1 MKKHF
6 AILTSLSLFLFSV
19 VSAHDGSQLW
29 LQGSAPS
36 ATSTLEIA
44 NAELNQSWKGAAP
57 VLKLNKS
64 MKALPDGSFSIT
76 IQAGTPTIQSA
87 SEVGLLYGA
96 YHLIRMQQ
104 TGANVRD
111 TALVEQPS
119 YNIRILNHWDNL
131 NGTIERGYAGR
142 SIFWRNSAD
151 QMRRNAD
158 GEVNEEDL
166 LHPKDAPEIPS
177 VDRLR
182 DYARANA
189 SIGIN
194 AYVPD
199 NVNASPKVLT
209 AEYLQEVRKM
219 ADIMRPY
226 GMKTYLAINF
236 ASPMVIGGLE
246 TADPLDKNVQK
257 WWTAKVKEIYK
268 LIPDFGGFLVKANSE
283 GQPGP
288 NDFGRTHAEGAN
300 MLAKALKPFKG
311 IVMWRAFVYS
321 PSDPDR
327 AKQAYLEFQ
336 PLDGQFLD
344 NVIIQIKN
352 GPIDFQPREAYSALF
367 GAMPQTRQMAEW
379 QITQEYLGH
388 SNHIAYLAPM
398 WTEFLQQVKDIAHCP
413 INNQLLAMSN
423 QQSAQGS
430 KLKAQNSKLTA
441 ISAVSNVGNSPSW
454 CGNVMAQSNWY
465 AFGRLAWNDELP
477 ACQIADEWARLTLF
491 AGRDDAA
498 STKALASVKSLMMR
512 SREAIVDYM
521 MPLGLHHQFA
531 WGHHYGPEPYC
542 DIPGARPDWMPSYYA
557 RADREGLGFNRS
569 STGSN
574 ATGQYPADYAR
585 LLDDPETC
593 PYDLLLWFHHV
604 PWGKTIQHRCGTQV
618 MRESL
623 WNALCHHYQQGL
635 DEARAMQRDWER
647 CQGLIDADTFADIQ
661 RRLRI
666 QTRDAQW
673 WKDGCLLYFQ
683 TFSTL
688 PFPDD
693 VEPAVHDLDKLRAI
707 KLGITNYECPSQ
719 ELLDSVR

>member
-6 AILTSLSLFLFSV
+6 AILASLSLFLFSV

-76 IQAGTPTIQSA
+76 IQTGTPVIQSA

-111 TALVEQPS
+111 TTLVEQPS

-226 GMKTYLAINF
+226 GIKTYLAINF
-236 ASPMVIGGLE
+236 ASPMVIGGLS
-246 TADPLDKNVQK
+246 TADPLNKNVQK

-367 GAMPQTRQMAEW
+367 GAMPQTREMAEW

-413 INNQLLAMSN
+413 INNALSPAR
-423 QQSAQGS
+423 A
-430 KLKAQNSKLTA
+430 LTA

-465 AFGRLAWNDELP
+465 AFGRLAWNDELS

-498 STKALASVKSLMMR
+498 ATKALASVKRLMLR

-574 ATGQYPADYAR
+574 ATGQYPADYAKV
-585 LLDDPETC
+585 LDNPETC

-623 WNALCHHYQQGL
+623 WNALCHHYQHGL

-647 CQGLIDADTFADIQ
+647 CQGQVDAETFADIQ

-666 QTRDAQW
+666 QARDAQW

>member
-29 LQGSAPS
+29 LQGPAPT
-36 ATSTLEIA
+36 ATNTLDIA
-44 NAELNQSWKGAAP
+44 KAEMAQHWKGGTP
-57 VLKLNKS
+57 VLKVNKA
-64 MKALPDGSFSIT
+64 MKGLPAGSFNIT
-76 IQAGTPTIQSA
+76 IQAGIPTIQAA
-87 SEVGLLYGA
+87 SEVGLLYGS
-96 YHLIRMQQ
+96 YHLLRLQQ
-104 TGANVRD
+104 TGANVSD
-111 TALVEQPS
+111 TAFVEQPS

-158 GEVNEEDL
+158 GEVNEKDL

-209 AEYLQEVRKM
+209 TEYLLEVKKM

-236 ASPMVIGGLE
+236 ASPMVIGGLD

-367 GAMPQTRQMAEW
+367 GAMPKTREMAEW

-398 WTEFLQQVKDIAHCP
+398 WTEFLQQVKEIAHCP
-413 INNQLLAMSN
+413 INNALSPARS
-423 QQSAQGS
+423 
-430 KLKAQNSKLTA
+430 LTA

-465 AFGRLAWNDELP
+465 AFGRLAWNDELS

-491 AGRDDAA
+491 PDRDDAA
-498 STKALASVKSLMMR
+498 TTNALANVKCLMLR

-557 RADREGLGFNRS
+557 KADREGLGFNRS

-574 ATGQYPADYAR
+574 ATGQYPTDYAKV
-585 LLDDPETC
+585 LDNPETC

-604 PWGKTIQHRCGTQV
+604 PWGKTIQHRCGDRV
-618 MRESL
+618 ARESL
-623 WNALCHHYQQGL
+623 WNALCHHYQHGL
-635 DEARAMQRDWER
+635 DEARAMQRDWDR
-647 CQGLIDADTFADIQ
+647 CQGQIDADVFADIQ

-683 TFSTL
+683 TFSGL

-693 VEPAVHDLDKLRAI
+693 VESAVHDLDKLRAI
-707 KLGITNYECPSQ
+707 KLGITNYECPSE

>member
-1 MKKHF
+1 MKKH
-6 AILTSLSLFLFSV
+6 LSLLTCLALTVFGML
-19 VSAHDGSQLW
+19 SAHDGSQLW
-29 LQGSAPS
+29 LQGSAPT
-36 ATSTLEIA
+36 ATGTLDIA
-44 NAELNQSWKGAAP
+44 KAELNQCWKGRTP
-57 VLKLNKS
+57 VLQINKS
-64 MKALPDGSFSIT
+64 MKGLSAGSFSIT
-76 IQAGTPTIQSA
+76 IQSGTPTVQSA

-96 YHLIRMQQ
+96 YHLIRLQQ

-111 TALVEQPS
+111 TSFVESPS
-119 YNIRILNHWDNL
+119 YDIRILNHWDNL

-166 LHPKDAPEIPS
+166 LQPKDAPEIPS
-177 VDRLR
+177 LDRLR

-194 AYVPD
+194 AFVPD

-209 AEYLQEVRKM
+209 HEYLLEVQKM

-226 GMKTYLAINF
+226 GIRTYLAINF
-236 ASPMVIGGLE
+236 ASPMVIGGLS

-257 WWTAKVKEIYK
+257 WWKAKVKEIYQ

-288 NDFGRTHAEGAN
+288 NDFGRSHAEGAN
-300 MLAKALKPFKG
+300 MLAKALKPHSG

-398 WTEFLQQVKDIAHCP
+398 WTEFLKQVKDIARCP
-413 INNQLLAMSN
+413 INNALSPAR
-423 QQSAQGS
+423 A
-430 KLKAQNSKLTA
+430 LTA

-491 AGRDDAA
+491 PGRDDAEA
-498 STKALASVKSLMMR
+498 AKALANVKRLMLR

-585 LLDDPETC
+585 VLDNPETC

-604 PWGKTIQHRCGTQV
+604 PWGKTIQHRCGDRV

-623 WNALCHHYQQGL
+623 WDALCHHYQQGL
-635 DEARAMQRDWER
+635 DEARAMQRDWDR
-647 CQGLIDADTFADIQ
+647 CQGQVDAEVFADIQ
-661 RRLRI
+661 RRLRV

-683 TFSTL
+683 TFSGL

-693 VEPAVHDLDKLRAI
+693 VESAVHDLDKLRAI

>member
-76 IQAGTPTIQSA
+76 IQAGTPVIQSA

-226 GMKTYLAINF
+226 GIRTYLAINF

-367 GAMPQTRQMAEW
+367 GAMPQTREMAEW

-413 INNQLLAMSN
+413 INNTLSPAR
-423 QQSAQGS
+423 A
-430 KLKAQNSKLTA
+430 LTA

-574 ATGQYPADYAR
+574 ATGQYPADYAKV
-585 LLDDPETC
+585 LDDPETC

-623 WNALCHHYQQGL
+623 WNALCHHYQHGL

>member
-1 MKKHF
+1 MKKH
-6 AILTSLSLFLFSV
+6 LSLLTCLSLAVFGML
-19 VSAHDGSQLW
+19 SAHDGSQLW

-44 NAELNQSWKGAAP
+44 NAELSQSWKGTVP

-76 IQAGTPTIQSA
+76 IQAGTPVIQSA

-209 AEYLQEVRKM
+209 AEYLQEVKKM

-367 GAMPQTRQMAEW
+367 GAMPQTREMAEW

-413 INNQLLAMSN
+413 INNALSPAR
-423 QQSAQGS
+423 A
-430 KLKAQNSKLTA
+430 LTA

-465 AFGRLAWNDELP
+465 AFGRLAWNDELS

-491 AGRDDAA
+491 AGRSDAA
-498 STKALASVKSLMMR
+498 ATKALASVKSLMLR

-557 RADREGLGFNRS
+557 KADREGLGFNRS

-574 ATGQYPADYAR
+574 ATGQYPADYAKV
-585 LLDDPETC
+585 LDDPETC

-604 PWGKTIQHRCGTQV
+604 PWGKTIQHRCGSKV

>member
-6 AILTSLSLFLFSV
+6 AILASLSLFLFSV

-76 IQAGTPTIQSA
+76 IQTGTPVIQSA

-111 TALVEQPS
+111 TTLVEQPS

-226 GMKTYLAINF
+226 GIKTYLAINF
-236 ASPMVIGGLE
+236 ASPMVIGGLS
-246 TADPLDKNVQK
+246 TADPLNKNVQK

-367 GAMPQTRQMAEW
+367 GAMPQTREMAEW

-413 INNQLLAMSN
+413 INNALSPAR
-423 QQSAQGS
+423 A
-430 KLKAQNSKLTA
+430 LTA

-465 AFGRLAWNDELP
+465 AFGRLAWNDELS

-498 STKALASVKSLMMR
+498 ATKALASVKRLMLR

-574 ATGQYPADYAR
+574 ATGQYPADYAKV
-585 LLDDPETC
+585 LDNPETC

-623 WNALCHHYQQGL
+623 WNALCHHYQHGL

-683 TFSTL
+683 TFSCL

>member
-6 AILTSLSLFLFSV
+6 AILASLSLFLFSV

-76 IQAGTPTIQSA
+76 IQAGTPVIQSA

-226 GMKTYLAINF
+226 GIRTYLAINF

-257 WWTAKVKEIYK
+257 WWTAKVK
-268 LIPDFGGFLVKANSE
+268 

-367 GAMPQTRQMAEW
+367 GAMPQTREMAEW

-413 INNQLLAMSN
+413 INNALSPAR
-423 QQSAQGS
+423 A
-430 KLKAQNSKLTA
+430 LTA

-465 AFGRLAWNDELP
+465 AFGRLAWNDELS

-491 AGRDDAA
+491 AGRSDAA
-498 STKALASVKSLMMR
+498 ATKALASVKGLMMR

-557 RADREGLGFNRS
+557 KADREGLGFNRS

-574 ATGQYPADYAR
+574 ATGQYPADYAKV
-585 LLDDPETC
+585 LDDPETC

-604 PWGKTIQHRCGTQV
+604 PWGKTIQHRCGSKV

>member
-6 AILTSLSLFLFSV
+6 AILASLSLFLFSV

-29 LQGSAPS
+29 LQGSAPT
-36 ATSTLEIA
+36 ATSTLDIA
-44 NAELNQSWKGAAP
+44 NAELAQGWKGAAP

-76 IQAGTPTIQSA
+76 IQAGTPVIQSA

-236 ASPMVIGGLE
+236 ASPMVIGGLS
-246 TADPLDKNVQK
+246 TADPLDKDVQR

-344 NVIIQIKN
+344 NVII
-352 GPIDFQPREAYSALF
+352 
-367 GAMPQTRQMAEW
+367 
-379 QITQEYLGH
+379 
-388 SNHIAYLAPM
+388 
-398 WTEFLQQVKDIAHCP
+398 
-413 INNQLLAMSN
+413 
-423 QQSAQGS
+423 
-430 KLKAQNSKLTA
+430 
-441 ISAVSNVGNSPSW
+441 
-454 CGNVMAQSNWY
+454 
-465 AFGRLAWNDELP
+465 
-477 ACQIADEWARLTLF
+477 
-491 AGRDDAA
+491 
-498 STKALASVKSLMMR
+498 
-512 SREAIVDYM
+512 
-521 MPLGLHHQFA
+521 
-531 WGHHYGPEPYC
+531 
-542 DIPGARPDWMPSYYA
+542 
-557 RADREGLGFNRS
+557 
-569 STGSN
+569 
-574 ATGQYPADYAR
+574 
-585 LLDDPETC
+585 
-593 PYDLLLWFHHV
+593 
-604 PWGKTIQHRCGTQV
+604 
-618 MRESL
+618 
-623 WNALCHHYQQGL
+623 
-635 DEARAMQRDWER
+635 
-647 CQGLIDADTFADIQ
+647 
-661 RRLRI
+661 
-666 QTRDAQW
+666 
-673 WKDGCLLYFQ
+673 
-683 TFSTL
+683 
-688 PFPDD
+688 
-693 VEPAVHDLDKLRAI
+693 
-707 KLGITNYECPSQ
+707 
-719 ELLDSVR
+719 

>member
-1 MKKHF
+1 MKKHLT
-6 AILTSLSLFLFSV
+6 ILAVLSLLFV
-19 VSAHDGSQLW
+19 GTVSAHDGSQLW

-36 ATSTLEIA
+36 VTSTLEIA

-76 IQAGTPTIQSA
+76 IQAGTPVIQSA
-87 SEVGLLYGA
+87 SEVGLLYGS
-96 YHLIRMQQ
+96 YHLLRLQQ
-104 TGANVRD
+104 TGANVTD
-111 TALVEQPS
+111 TAFVERPS

-209 AEYLQEVRKM
+209 TEYLLEVKKM

-236 ASPMVIGGLE
+236 ASPMVIGGLD

-300 MLAKALKPFKG
+300 MLAKALKPFGG

-367 GAMPQTRQMAEW
+367 GAMPKTREMAEW

-398 WTEFLQQVKDIAHCP
+398 WTEFIQQIKEIAHCP
-413 INNQLLAMSN
+413 INNALSPARS
-423 QQSAQGS
+423 
-430 KLKAQNSKLTA
+430 LTA

-465 AFGRLAWNDELP
+465 AFGRLAWNDELS

-491 AGRDDAA
+491 PDRDDAA
-498 STKALASVKSLMMR
+498 TTKALANVKCLMLR

-557 RADREGLGFNRS
+557 KADAEGLGFNRS

-574 ATGQYPADYAR
+574 ATGQYPTDYAKV
-585 LLDDPETC
+585 LDNPETC

-604 PWGKTIQHRCGTQV
+604 PWGKTIQHRCGDRV
-618 MRESL
+618 ARESL
-623 WNALCHHYQQGL
+623 WNALCHHYQHGL
-635 DEARAMQRDWER
+635 DEARAMQRDWDR
-647 CQGLIDADTFADIQ
+647 CQGQIDADVFADIQ

-683 TFSTL
+683 TFSGL

-693 VEPAVHDLDKLRAI
+693 VESAVHDLDKLRAI
-707 KLGITNYECPSQ
+707 KLGITNYECPSE

>member
-1 MKKHF
+1 MKYH
-6 AILTSLSLFLFSV
+6 LTLLASLFLCGTI
-19 VSAHDGSQLW
+19 SAHDGSQLW
-29 LQGSAPS
+29 LQGSAPA

-44 NAELNQSWKGAAP
+44 NAALNQSWKGTAP
-57 VLKLNKS
+57 VLKLNKT
-64 MKALPDGSFSIT
+64 MKALPDGSFSII
-76 IQAGTPTIQSA
+76 IQKGTPTIQAA
-87 SEVGLLYGA
+87 SETGLLYGA
-96 YHLIRMQQ
+96 YHLLRLQQ

-111 TALVEQPS
+111 TSLVEQPS

-166 LHPKDAPEIPS
+166 LQPKDAPEIPS
-177 VDRLR
+177 LDHLR

-199 NVNASPKVLT
+199 NVNASPKILT
-209 AEYLQEVRKM
+209 TEYLLEVKKM

-236 ASPMVIGGLE
+236 ASPMVIGGLS

-300 MLAKALKPFKG
+300 MLAKALKPFGG

-367 GAMPQTRQMAEW
+367 GAMPQTREMAEW

-398 WTEFLQQVKDIAHCP
+398 WTEFLEQIKDIAHCP
-413 INNQLLAMSN
+413 INNQLLAMSS

-430 KLKAQNSKLTA
+430 KLKTQNSPPSAPCRTSVTVLRGAAMSWRRATGTPSVASPGTTSSRLVRLLT
-441 ISAVSNVGNSPSW
+441 SGHVSRSSRVATMQLLP
-454 CGNVMAQSNWY
+454 
-465 AFGRLAWNDELP
+465 RRLP
-477 ACQIADEWARLTLF
+477 A
-491 AGRDDAA
+491 
-498 STKALASVKSLMMR
+498 
-512 SREAIVDYM
+512 SRA
-521 MPLGLHHQFA
+521 
-531 WGHHYGPEPYC
+531 
-542 DIPGARPDWMPSYYA
+542 
-557 RADREGLGFNRS
+557 
-569 STGSN
+569 
-574 ATGQYPADYAR
+574 
-585 LLDDPETC
+585 
-593 PYDLLLWFHHV
+593 
-604 PWGKTIQHRCGTQV
+604 
-618 MRESL
+618 
-623 WNALCHHYQQGL
+623 
-635 DEARAMQRDWER
+635 
-647 CQGLIDADTFADIQ
+647 
-661 RRLRI
+661 
-666 QTRDAQW
+666 
-673 WKDGCLLYFQ
+673 
-683 TFSTL
+683 
-688 PFPDD
+688 
-693 VEPAVHDLDKLRAI
+693 
-707 KLGITNYECPSQ
+707 
-719 ELLDSVR
+719 

>member
-29 LQGSAPS
+29 LQGPAPT
-36 ATSTLEIA
+36 ATNTLDIAKAEIA
-44 NAELNQSWKGAAP
+44 QHWKGGTP
-57 VLKLNKS
+57 VLKVNKA
-64 MKALPDGSFSIT
+64 MKGLPAGSFNIT
-76 IQAGTPTIQSA
+76 IQAGTPTIQAA
-87 SEVGLLYGA
+87 SEVGLLYGS
-96 YHLIRMQQ
+96 YHLLRLQQ
-104 TGANVRD
+104 TGANVTD
-111 TALVEQPS
+111 TAFVEQPS

-209 AEYLQEVRKM
+209 TEYLLEVKKM

-236 ASPMVIGGLE
+236 ASPMVIGGLD

-367 GAMPQTRQMAEW
+367 GAMPKTREMAEW

-413 INNQLLAMSN
+413 INNALSPAR
-423 QQSAQGS
+423 A
-430 KLKAQNSKLTA
+430 LTA

-465 AFGRLAWNDELP
+465 AFGRLAWNDELS
-477 ACQIADEWARLTLF
+477 ACQIADEWARQTLF
-491 AGRDDAA
+491 PNLDNAA
-498 STKALASVKSLMMR
+498 SSKALADVKCLMLR

-557 RADREGLGFNRS
+557 KADREGLGFNRS

-574 ATGQYPADYAR
+574 ATGQYPAEYAKV
-585 LLDDPETC
+585 LDNPETC

-604 PWGKTIQHRCGTQV
+604 PWGKTIQHRCGDRV
-618 MRESL
+618 ARESL
-623 WNALCHHYQQGL
+623 WNALCHHYQHGL
-635 DEARAMQRDWER
+635 DEARAMQRDWDR
-647 CQGLIDADTFADIQ
+647 CQGQIDADVFADIQ

-683 TFSTL
+683 TFSGL

-693 VEPAVHDLDKLRAI
+693 VESAIHDLDKLRAI
-707 KLGITNYECPSQ
+707 KLGITNYECPSE

>member
-1 MKKHF
+1 MKKHLT
-6 AILTSLSLFLFSV
+6 ILAVLSLLFV
-19 VSAHDGSQLW
+19 GTVSAHDGSQLW

-36 ATSTLEIA
+36 VTSTLEIA

-76 IQAGTPTIQSA
+76 IQAGTPVIQSA
-87 SEVGLLYGA
+87 SEVGLLYGS
-96 YHLIRMQQ
+96 YHLLRLQQ
-104 TGANVRD
+104 TGANVTD
-111 TALVEQPS
+111 TAFVERPS

-209 AEYLQEVRKM
+209 TEYLLEVKKM

-236 ASPMVIGGLE
+236 ASPMVIGGLD

-300 MLAKALKPFKG
+300 MLAKALKPFGG

-367 GAMPQTRQMAEW
+367 GAMPKTREMAEW

-398 WTEFLQQVKDIAHCP
+398 WTEFIQQIKEIAHCP
-413 INNQLLAMSN
+413 INNALSPARS
-423 QQSAQGS
+423 
-430 KLKAQNSKLTA
+430 LTA

-465 AFGRLAWNDELP
+465 AFGRLAWNDELS

-491 AGRDDAA
+491 PDRDDAA
-498 STKALASVKSLMMR
+498 TTKALANVKCLMLR

-557 RADREGLGFNRS
+557 KADAEGLGFNRS

-574 ATGQYPADYAR
+574 ATGQYPTDYAKV
-585 LLDDPETC
+585 LDNPETC

-604 PWGKTIQHRCGTQV
+604 PWGKTIQHRCGDRV
-618 MRESL
+618 ARESL
-623 WNALCHHYQQGL
+623 WNALCHHYQHGL
-635 DEARAMQRDWER
+635 DEARAMQRDWDR
-647 CQGLIDADTFADIQ
+647 CQGQIDADVFADIQ

-683 TFSTL
+683 TFSGL

-693 VEPAVHDLDKLRAI
+693 MESAVHDLDKLRAI
-707 KLGITNYECPSQ
+707 KLGITNYECPSE

>member
-29 LQGSAPS
+29 LQGPAPT
-36 ATSTLEIA
+36 ATNTLDIA
-44 NAELNQSWKGAAP
+44 KAEMAQHWKGGTP
-57 VLKLNKS
+57 VLKVNKA
-64 MKALPDGSFSIT
+64 MKGLPAGSFNIT
-76 IQAGTPTIQSA
+76 IQAGIPTIQAA
-87 SEVGLLYGA
+87 SEVGLLYGS
-96 YHLIRMQQ
+96 YHLLRLQQ
-104 TGANVRD
+104 TGANVSD
-111 TALVEQPS
+111 TAFVEQPS

-209 AEYLQEVRKM
+209 TEYLLEVKKM

-236 ASPMVIGGLE
+236 ASPMVIGGLD

-300 MLAKALKPFKG
+300 MLAKALKPFGG

-367 GAMPQTRQMAEW
+367 GAMPKTREMAEW

-398 WTEFLQQVKDIAHCP
+398 WTEFLQQVKEIARCP
-413 INNQLLAMSN
+413 INNALSPARS
-423 QQSAQGS
+423 
-430 KLKAQNSKLTA
+430 LTA

-465 AFGRLAWNDELP
+465 AFGRLAWNDELS

-491 AGRDDAA
+491 PDRDDAA
-498 STKALASVKSLMMR
+498 TTKALANVKCLMLR

-557 RADREGLGFNRS
+557 KADREGLGFNRS

-574 ATGQYPADYAR
+574 ATGQYPADYAKV
-585 LLDDPETC
+585 LDNPETC

-604 PWGKTIQHRCGTQV
+604 PWGKTIQHRCGDRV
-618 MRESL
+618 ARESL
-623 WNALCHHYQQGL
+623 WNALCHHYQHGL
-635 DEARAMQRDWER
+635 DEARAMQRDWDR
-647 CQGLIDADTFADIQ
+647 CQGQIDADVFADIQ

-683 TFSTL
+683 TFSGL

-693 VEPAVHDLDKLRAI
+693 VESAIHDLDKLRAI
-707 KLGITNYECPSQ
+707 KLGITNYECPSE

>member
-29 LQGSAPS
+29 LQGPAPT
-36 ATSTLEIA
+36 ATNTLDIA
-44 NAELNQSWKGAAP
+44 KAEMAQHWKGGTP
-57 VLKLNKS
+57 VLKVNKA
-64 MKALPDGSFSIT
+64 MKGLPAGSFNIT
-76 IQAGTPTIQSA
+76 IQAGIPTIQAA
-87 SEVGLLYGA
+87 SEVGLLYGS
-96 YHLIRMQQ
+96 YHLLRLQQ
-104 TGANVRD
+104 TGANVSD
-111 TALVEQPS
+111 TAFVEQPS
-119 YNIRILNHWDNL
+119 YNIRILNPWDNR
-131 NGTIERGYAGR
+131 NGTIQRGSAGR

-199 NVNASPKVLT
+199 NVNASPKMLT
-209 AEYLQEVRKM
+209 TEYLLEVKKM

-236 ASPMVIGGLE
+236 ASPMVIGGLD

-300 MLAKALKPFKG
+300 MLAKALKPFGG

-367 GAMPQTRQMAEW
+367 GAMPKTREMAEW

-398 WTEFLQQVKDIAHCP
+398 WTEFLQQVKEIARCP
-413 INNQLLAMSN
+413 INNALSPARS
-423 QQSAQGS
+423 
-430 KLKAQNSKLTA
+430 LTA

-465 AFGRLAWNDELP
+465 AFGRLAWNDELS

-491 AGRDDAA
+491 PDCNDAA
-498 STKALASVKSLMMR
+498 TTKALANVKCLMLR

-557 RADREGLGFNRS
+557 KADAEGLGFNRS

-574 ATGQYPADYAR
+574 ATGQYPTDYAKV
-585 LLDDPETC
+585 LDNPETC

-604 PWGKTIQHRCGTQV
+604 PWDKTIQHRCGDHV
-618 MRESL
+618 ARESL
-623 WNALCHHYQQGL
+623 WNALCHHYQHGL
-635 DEARAMQRDWER
+635 DEARAMQRDWDR
-647 CQGLIDADTFADIQ
+647 CQGQIDADVFADIQ

-683 TFSTL
+683 TFSGL

-693 VEPAVHDLDKLRAI
+693 VESAVHDLDKLRAI
-707 KLGITNYECPSQ
+707 KLGITNYECPSE

>member
-1 MKKHF
+1 M
-6 AILTSLSLFLFSV
+6 LLCLSALLV
-19 VSAHDGSQLW
+19 GTASAHDGSQLW
-29 LQGSAPS
+29 LQGPAPT
-36 ATSTLEIA
+36 ATSAFDIA
-44 NAELNQSWKGAAP
+44 KAELAQNWKGGEPGFSFAKLRKKDEP
-57 VLKLNKS
+57 V
-64 MKALPDGSFSIT
+64 GSFSIT
-76 IQAGTPTIQSA
+76 IKAGTPTIFSA
-87 SEVGLLYGA
+87 TDIGMLYGA
-96 YHLIRMQQ
+96 YHLIRLQQ
-104 TGANVRD
+104 TGANVTD
-111 TALVEQPS
+111 TAFVEKPS
-119 YNIRILNHWDNL
+119 YDIRILNHWDNL

-151 QMRRNAD
+151 QMRRTAD

-177 VDRLR
+177 IDRLR
-182 DYARANA
+182 QYARANA

-194 AYVPD
+194 AYVPN

-209 AEYLQEVRKM
+209 AEYLAEVKKM
-219 ADIMRPY
+219 ADVMRPY
-226 GMKTYLAINF
+226 GMRTYLSINF
-236 ASPMVIGGLE
+236 ASPMVIDGLT
-246 TADPLDKNVQK
+246 TADPLNKEVQK
-257 WWTAKVKEIYK
+257 WWKAKVKEIYR

-288 NDFGRTHAEGAN
+288 NDFGRSHAEGAN
-300 MLAKALKPFKG
+300 MLARALKPYGG

-321 PSDPDR
+321 PADPDR

-336 PLDGQFLD
+336 PLDGQFLP

-367 GAMPQTRQMAEW
+367 GAMPRTRQMAEW
-379 QITQEYLGH
+379 QVTQEYLGH
-388 SNHIAYLAPM
+388 SNHIAYLAPL
-398 WTEFLQQVKDIAHCP
+398 WTEFLEQIKTIAHAP
-413 INNQLLAMSN
+413 LNRAMSP
-423 QQSAQGS
+423 AR
-430 KLKAQNSKLTA
+430 ALTA
-441 ISAVSNVGNSPSW
+441 ISAVSNIGNSPSW

-465 AFGRLAWNDELP
+465 AFGRLAWNDELT
-477 ACQIADEWARLTLF
+477 AEQIADEWARQTLF
-491 AGRDDAA
+491 AGRSDAEM
-498 STKALASVKSLMMR
+498 SRPLAEVEQLMLR

-557 RADREGLGFNRS
+557 KADSEGLGFNRS

-574 ATGQYPADYAR
+574 ATGQYPADYAS
-585 LLDDPETC
+585 LLDDPDTC
-593 PYDLLLWFHHV
+593 PYELLLWFHHV
-604 PWGKTIQHRCGTQV
+604 PWGKTIQHRCGQRV

-623 WNALCHHYQQGL
+623 WQALCHHYQHGL
-635 DEARAMQRDWER
+635 DEAREMQKQWNHVEDEV
-647 CQGLIDADTFADIQ
+647 DADVFRDIQ

-673 WKDGCLLYFQ
+673 WKDGCLLYYQ
-683 TFSTL
+683 TFSHM

-707 KLGITNYECPSQ
+707 KLGITNFECPSE

>member
-226 GMKTYLAINF
+226 GIRTYLAINF

-367 GAMPQTRQMAEW
+367 GAMPQTREMAEW

-398 WTEFLQQVKDIAHCP
+398 WTEFLQQVKDIARCP

-465 AFGRLAWNDELP
+465 AFGRLAWNDELS

-491 AGRDDAA
+491 PGRNDAA
-498 STKALASVKSLMMR
+498 AAKALASVKSLMMR

-557 RADREGLGFNRS
+557 RADREGLGFDRS

-574 ATGQYPADYAR
+574 ATGQYPADYAKV
-585 LLDDPETC
+585 LDDPETC

-683 TFSTL
+683 TFSCL